1 MFDRLSYSK
10 VKNFCEICKIIC
22 LHENIFNNES
32 NDKKRINNYLNFLNK
47 TNSQICA
54 KKSTTSNI
62 CAKKSTA
69 SIISKRREYVVS
81 YGVVAKEQ
89 IFFDILVCQ

>member
-1 MFDRLSYSK
+1 MITKELRNTPSIPKCLTPLTFFKMFDRSSYSK

-47 TNSQICA
+47 TN
-54 KKSTTSNI
+54 
-62 CAKKSTA
+62 
-69 SIISKRREYVVS
+69 
-81 YGVVAKEQ
+81 GQ
-89 IFFDILVCQ
+89 IFLKKVNGVKHFGMEGVLDMMFL